1 MYYHEPIYA
10 QSSSAS
16 SSRIVD
22 YDRGGGGATVHY
34 RAIPPR
40 GDLYSEAKRFTWNEQ
55 VRIWRRSTS
64 GFFLLRWNFFLVVM
78 EFFVLPWNLYFWL
91 PWTNYFFA
99 VEFFFCRGICIFGCH
114 GLIILFPWKLIFLP
128 WKFFC
133 RGIVFLLRW
142 ILFCFHFFSFFPFS
156 YPCRN

>member
-55 VRIWRRSTS
+55 VRIWRPRWRRRRRQDL
-64 GFFLLRWNFFLVVM
+64 FL
-78 EFFVLPWNLYFWL
+78 LPWNLYFLL
-91 PWTNYFFA
+91 PWIFFA
-99 VEFFFCRGICIFGCH
+99 VEFVVLVVMEIFLLTWNLYFLLPWNFFCRGICIFC
-114 GLIILFPWKLIFLP
+114 
-128 WKFFC
+128 C
-133 RGIVFLLRW
+133 RGFFFAVEFVFLVVMDK
-142 ILFCFHFFSFFPFS
+142 LFFAVEFVFLVVMD
-156 YPCRN
+156 